1 METKTFEAKTGSI
14 EEIFVKL
21 ENNKNLPVNL
31 KSDFCT
37 IQEAIEEIKSGKMI
51 ILVDDEDRE
60 NEGDLVIAA
69 QFVTKEAINF
79 MAKYARGLICFP
91 AEKEILD
98 RLDLNL
104 MVESQDPFRTAF
116 TVSID
121 AKYGTTTGIS
131 ASDRALTIQTAIR
144 PDAKPDDF
152 VKPGHVFPLIAKK
165 GGVLVRA
172 GHTEASVDLAKM
184 AGLIPA
190 AVICEIMNEDG
201 TMARTNQLIEFSK
214 QHNIKIATIADLIE
228 YRMRTEKLIKREAS
242 AHLPTK
248 YGDFEIIVYT
258 NSIDNYE
265 HVALVKG
272 QIKPDEPVL
281 VRVHSSCLTGDILGS
296 LRCDCGDQ
304 LHTAMKMVEKE
315 GKGVILYMQQE
326 GRGIGLSNKIK
337 AYKLQDEG
345 YDTVEANEKLGFK
358 ADLRNYGI
366 GAQMLVDIGVRK
378 MRLMTNNPKKIVAL
392 RGYGLEVVERVPIEI
407 EPNDVNKCYLS
418 VKKTKM
424 GHLLNNV

>member
-1 METKTFEAKTGSI
+1 MQTNSKETLKEAKSESSNVQT
-14 EEIFVKL
+14 
-21 ENNKNLPVNL
+21 NA
-31 KSDFCT
+31 KSDFCS
-37 IQEAIEEIKSGKMI
+37 IPEAIEEIKSGKMI

-98 RLDLNL
+98 RLGLDL

-272 QIKPDEPVL
+272 HIKPDEPVL